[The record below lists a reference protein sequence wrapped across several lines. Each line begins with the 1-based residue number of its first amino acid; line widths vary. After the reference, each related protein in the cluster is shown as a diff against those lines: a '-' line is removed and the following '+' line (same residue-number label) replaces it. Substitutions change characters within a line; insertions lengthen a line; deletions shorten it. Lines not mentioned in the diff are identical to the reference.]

1 MSKSDNALLDR
12 IRQIVGNNCDSK
24 SDINEVKTSN
34 EHLNTVFITDP
45 EYRISGQTLKMNRP
59 DQIYSSLKVT
69 LR

>member
-45 EYRISGQTLKMNRP
+45 EILGQNTE
-59 DQIYSSLKVT
+59 SVAKV
-69 LR
+69 